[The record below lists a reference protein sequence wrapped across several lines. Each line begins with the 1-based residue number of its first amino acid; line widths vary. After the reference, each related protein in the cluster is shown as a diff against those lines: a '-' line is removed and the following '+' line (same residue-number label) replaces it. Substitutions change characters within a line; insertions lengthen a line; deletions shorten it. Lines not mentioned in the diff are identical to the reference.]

1 MLEAS
6 LKPNQRQSFR
16 NRILFIAGLFITVFL
31 ILLLKL
37 THIQI
42 IKKDDYQ
49 IYAQRNT
56 LRPVRLIANRGLI
69 FDRNHNVM
77 VDNRPAFSLLITPA
91 YFPKNNGKEKRY
103 RKRLLELLSWKLK
116 IPIKSLEKAIKRENP
131 FIPVVIRRN
140 LDRDVY
146 SQLYENKKYLKG
158 VDMKAGSTRFYPM
171 KNSLSHLLGYTG
183 VIGKTRWERH
193 HREYKGLKVNLESG
207 LYNEFDNN
215 PYYEKDTILGKRGLE
230 QYQDYLLRG
239 EDGRANRLINS
250 IGQPIEESTKV
261 IRESKVGHNIY
272 LTIDKNLQEVA
283 KRAMNGRRGAVIV
296 SKPATGEILA
306 FVSNPSVDSND
317 YVSRKGNPNL
327 KYKGIKGIHV
337 NRPLRGIY
345 SPGSIF
351 KIIVAATALENN
363 ISPKTTYTCTGEL
376 IVGNR
381 VFKCN
386 NVHGTVN
393 MIQAIEKSCNSYF
406 YHLGLRLGWPIIYK
420 QSKKFRLGEI
430 IKLEAGQSYRG
441 ILPNKAWKK
450 AKGYD
455 RGHWNPGDTINHSIG
470 QGYMSLPPIQVHNI
484 ISIIAA
490 NGTLYKPHIILK
502 TVDPSLVTNEI
513 TIKKIVDL
521 VVHKGIINPKVIIRD
536 KSINRKANTA
546 LVRQI
551 IDIIKKDKVVTPS
564 VIKAKIDAKAEKVVP
579 NKVLKKVN
587 ISPKTLEILDK
598 ALRGVVENGT
608 ARWANYSRE
617 YLIAGKT
624 STAQNPFGSPHAW
637 FTGYAPYNEKDINKR
652 IAVTVLVENSSEGG
666 GGAIAAPIAAAII
679 KYYFEQTSLF
689 DTQEEMGRDL
699 FDVSNELESKIE
711 DDLIDDEPLNP
722 PKKDPKE
729 ILLSQLKLKHHQFS
743 SYIPASKSRKGDGSK
758 SSKPRLTKDL
768 SRTHHKKPSKDG
780 NGLLDHKKDNSLNK
794 KDREREAK
802 RREHEAK
809 QREREKQ
816 KKLKEKLEQA
826 KIERIKQKLKALQ
839 DREKRLQ
846 INRENEEKRKN
857 KERDRRIRNQEKST
871 HTKIRVTPRKEEND
885 RIKRMLEAEDKRLR
899 KNNHGDDDGF

>member
-6 LKPNQRQSFR
+6 LKPNQRKSFR
-16 NRILFIAGLFITVFL
+16 NRILFLSGLFITVFL

-42 IKKDDYQ
+42 IKKDDYK
-49 IYAQRNT
+49 IFAQRNT

-77 VDNRPAFSLLITPA
+77 VDNRPSFSLLITPA
-91 YFPKNNGKEKRY
+91 YFPKNNTKEKRD
-103 RKRLLELLSWKLK
+103 RKRLLEVLSWKLK
-116 IPIKSLEKAIKRENP
+116 ISTKSLEAKIKRKNP
-131 FIPVVIRRN
+131 FIPVVIKRN
-140 LDRDVY
+140 LDREVY
-146 SQLYENKKYLKG
+146 SLLYENKKYLKG

-183 VIGKTRWERH
+183 IIGKTRWENH
-193 HREYKGLKVNLESG
+193 HKEYKGIKVNLERG
-207 LYNEFDNN
+207 LYNEFDKN

-250 IGQPIEESTKV
+250 IGQPIEESTKI

-337 NRPLRGIY
+337 NRALRGIY
-345 SPGSIF
+345 PPGSIF
-351 KIIVAATALENN
+351 KIIVATTALENN
-363 ISPKTTYTCTGEL
+363 IPPKTTYTCTGGL
-376 IVGNR
+376 VVGNR

-386 NVHGTVN
+386 DVHGTVN
-393 MIQAIEKSCNSYF
+393 MVQAIEKSCNSYF

-420 QSKKFRLGEI
+420 QAKEYRLGEI
-430 IKLEAGQSYRG
+430 IKLEAGKSHRG

-455 RGHWNPGDTINHSIG
+455 GGYWNPGDTINHSIG
-470 QGYMSLPPIQVHNI
+470 QGYTSLPPIQVHNI

-513 TIKKIVDL
+513 TIKKIADL
-521 VVHKGIINPKVIIRD
+521 VVHKGIIKPQVIIRD

-551 IDIIKKDKVVTPS
+551 IDIIKKNKVVTPS
-564 VIKAKIDAKAEKVVP
+564 VIKAIIDAKAEKIVP
-579 NKVLKKVN
+579 NKVYKKIN
-587 ISPKTLEILDK
+587 ISPKTLKILNDS
-598 ALRGVVENGT
+598 LRGVVENGT
-608 ARWANYSRE
+608 ARWANYSRK

-624 STAQNPFGSPHAW
+624 STAQNPSGSPHAW
-637 FTGYAPYNEKDINKR
+637 FTGYAPYNEKDISKR

-666 GGAIAAPIAAAII
+666 GGAIAAPIATGII

-689 DTQEEMGRDL
+689 KTQEEMGRLL
-699 FDVSNELESKIE
+699 FDVSNELERKTQDDPID
-711 DDLIDDEPLNP
+711 DDLLNP

-729 ILLSQLKLKHHQFS
+729 ILLSQLKIKHHQLS
-743 SYIPASKSRKGDGSK
+743 SYIPPSKNPKGDTSK
-758 SSKPRLTKDL
+758 SSKPRSHKDL
-768 SRTHHKKPSKDG
+768 SKTHHKKPSKDG
-780 NGLLDHKKDNSLNK
+780 KGSLDHKKDTKSSLDK

-802 RREHEAK
+802 R
-809 QREREKQ
+809 REREKQ
-816 KKLKEKLEQA
+816 KKLKEKLEKA
-826 KIERIKQKLKALQ
+826 KIEQIKRKLKALQ

-846 INRENEEKRKN
+846 DQREAEEKRKN

-871 HTKIRVTPRKEEND
+871 HTKIKVTPRKQEND

-899 KNNHGDDDGF
+899 RNNHGDDGGF